1 MEREV
6 HKALLQGPAS
16 GGRLIERMQAE
27 GVAGL
32 RGKAALVYGALANLR
47 ARGTA
52 LPLLREEGEEIWG
65 IEAAAPPPP
74 PRPPG
79 PPPSFSFGPA
89 ERAFL
94 DSALTRITIGL
105 APHFFEELRRAV
117 VADADRR
124 VFHGQRQPR
133 ATELALRELGH
144 PVPVRRML
152 RAAEKG
158 TKVRLSMRKPR
169 GRLLATLL
177 AGGLALAAV
186 RLFLIGVYA
195 VQWSSMAPALEPAD
209 EGGDAWV
216 LVWLRA
222 YDKGPP
228 RRGDIVV
235 FQPPEGSGSYV
246 KRAMGLPGETIAIG
260 GGDLHVNGKRLVKE
274 RALLDKLR
282 VPLFVQKEFRV
293 TGRPDR
299 WEQPAPL
306 HRGRRHADGSVEG
319 DAGAPTPEAV
329 VRARVRATA
338 QPCTITL
345 VLDEGTPG
353 GRNTHTVVLRT
364 TGPGM
369 GVSTGGREIATGG
382 SFLLVPGVW
391 REVWISNADH
401 LLRVELDGVE
411 VASAPLDTYGPAAHC
426 SLEVA
431 GQRAEVEGLE
441 AARDVYYEQPPAAPG
456 TPIVLRKDEL
466 FLLGDNSPQSRDSRH
481 FGPVETHAVLG
492 RAFFV
497 AWPLSRVRR
506 ID

>member
-16 GGRLIERMQAE
+16 GGRILERLQAE

-32 RGKAALVYGALANLR
+32 RGRAALVYGALANLR

-52 LPLLREEGEEIWG
+52 LPLLRAEGEEIWG
-65 IEAAAPPPP
+65 VDAAVPPPP

-94 DSALTRITIGL
+94 DGALARITIGL
-105 APHFFEELRRAV
+105 APHFFEELRRV
-117 VADADRR
+117 VIADADRR
-124 VFHGQRQPR
+124 VFHGERQPR
-133 ATELALRELGH
+133 AAELALRELGH

-152 RAAEKG
+152 RAAERG
-158 TKVRLSMRKPR
+158 TAVRLSMRKPR
-169 GRLLATLL
+169 GRIVAALLAC
-177 AGGLALAAV
+177 GLALAAV

-222 YDKGPP
+222 YDSRRP

-235 FQPPEGSGSYV
+235 FRPPEGGGSYV
-246 KRAMGLPGETIAIG
+246 KRAMGLPGETLGIG

-274 RALLDKLR
+274 RALLDRLR
-282 VPLFVQKEFRV
+282 VPLFGQADFRL

-319 DAGAPTPEAV
+319 EAGAPTPEAV

-338 QPCTITL
+338 RPCTITL
-345 VLDEGTPG
+345 VLDEGSPG

-364 TGPGM
+364 SGPGM
-369 GVSTGGREIATGG
+369 GVSTGGREIATGE
-382 SFLLVPGVW
+382 SFLLEPGVW

-411 VASAPLDTYGPAAHC
+411 VASAPLETYGPAARC
-426 SLEVA
+426 SLEA
-431 GQRAEVEGLE
+431 SGQRAEVEGLE
-441 AARDVYYEQPPAAPG
+441 AARDVYYEQSPTAPG
-456 TPIVLRKDEL
+456 STVVLRKDEL
-466 FLLGDNSPQSRDSRH
+466 FLLGDNSPHSRDSRH
-481 FGPVETHAVLG
+481 FGPVETRAVLG

-497 AWPLSRVRR
+497 AWPFSRIRSL
-506 ID
+506 D